1 MLQIELLPALSN
13 CVETVAKREYRKTLG
28 KLLAGDEENEELQE
42 RIELLRIFL
51 ETADFRNL
59 RAESEKHL
67 LEGRKVRFV
76 LYLEEGPP
84 RYDMQVIK

>member
-13 CVETVAKREYRKTLG
+13 CVETVAKREYGKTLG

-51 ETADFRNL
+51 ETTDFRKL

-76 LYLEEGPP
+76 LYLEEGTPQ
-84 RYDMQVIK
+84 YDMQVIK